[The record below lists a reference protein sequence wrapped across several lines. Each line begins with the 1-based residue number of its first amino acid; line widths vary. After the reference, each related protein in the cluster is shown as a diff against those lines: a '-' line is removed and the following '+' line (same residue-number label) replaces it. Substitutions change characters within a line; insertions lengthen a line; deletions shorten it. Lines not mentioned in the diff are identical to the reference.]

1 MSIEEL
7 LDILKHGNLSEIDT
21 FEASMEVESV
31 IRQLRELNA
40 ALYEANRKN
49 DEMTRA
55 TERLNQDCA
64 TVGHTPGPWFCGRA
78 LRGGQECVIGD
89 DDSVVCFM
97 PDRTIGCTFIPED
110 ARLIAAA
117 PLQHAEMLRFLP
129 VLERA
134 EADPELWARLTEGT
148 GIATANAYRAAIAA
162 ATGET
167 P

>member
-21 FEASMEVESV
+21 FDASMEVESV

-89 DDSVVCFM
+89 GDSVVCFM
-97 PDRTIGCTFIPED
+97 PDSTIGCTFIRD
-110 ARLIAAA
+110 NARLIAAA
-117 PLQHAEMLRFLP
+117 PRLLSA
-129 VLERA
+129 LEQAVTSMQDSGYPNSHVAVR
-134 EADPELWARLTEGT
+134 EARP
-148 GIATANAYRAAIAA
+148 AITA
-162 ATGET
+162 ATGDT
-167 P
+167 K

>member
-21 FEASMEVESV
+21 FDASMEVESV

-89 DDSVVCFM
+89 GDSVVCFM
-97 PDRTIGCTFIPED
+97 PDRTIGCTFVPED

-117 PLQHAEMLRFLP
+117 PKALVLARYAVDNPDFDSAVFDHMAREFIAE
-129 VLERA
+129 
-134 EADPELWARLTEGT
+134 
-148 GIATANAYRAAIAA
+148 
-162 ATGET
+162 ATGEQS
-167 P
+167 